1 MMPMPKR
8 IQRVGSLV
16 KKEMIQALR
25 DRRTLAIVLVT
36 PLLELFLFAYA
47 VDMTVDHIPTA
58 VADRSLDAQSRA
70 LIEAMTVSG
79 YFDVELYLEDEAQV
93 IQAIDEGRVGAGI
106 VIPPDFLAQVK
117 RGDAQALILLD
128 GSDSFMVNSGYSA
141 AMAIAQARAMELL
154 VQQADRLGARAG
166 VASLPIDTSSRVL
179 YNPAMDDLI
188 FVMPALAAML
198 LQVLSVNLTAMSV
211 ARERELGTIEQLL
224 ITPIRPMELMVSKMI
239 PNIILSSFGL
249 LSVILLGIYWFDVP
263 FQGDPWLFAW
273 LSLLFIVSGLGLGLL
288 ISTVSQTQHQAQQI
302 AMLLFMLNILLTGFL
317 YPRAAMPPLVQA
329 IGNLIPLTYA
339 IRIMR
344 GIFTKGVGMTFLWTD
359 VLALA
364 VYASMVMIMASISFK
379 KRLD

>member
-1 MMPMPKR
+1 MAR
-8 IQRVGSLV
+8 RLQRFGSLV

-25 DRRTLAIVLVT
+25 DRRTLAIVLIT
-36 PLLELFLFAYA
+36 PLIELLLFAYA

-58 VADRSLDAQSRA
+58 VADRSRDAQSRS

-93 IQAIDEGRVGAGI
+93 VQAIDEGRVGAGI
-106 VIPPDFLAQVK
+106 VIPPNFAAQVK
-117 RGDAQALILLD
+117 RGDAQALVLLD

-154 VQQADRLGARAG
+154 VQQADRLGAGAG

-188 FVMPALAAML
+188 FVMPALAAMI
-198 LQVLSVNLTAMSV
+198 LQVLSVNLTAMAV

-239 PNIILSSFGL
+239 PNILFSSFGL
-249 LSVILLGIYWFDVP
+249 LSVILLGIYWFGVP

-273 LSLLFIVSGLGLGLL
+273 LSVLFIVSGLGLGLL
-288 ISTVSQTQHQAQQI
+288 ISTISQTQHQAQQI

-317 YPRAAMPPLVQA
+317 YPRAPMPPLVQA

-344 GIFTKGVGMTFLWTD
+344 GIFTKGVGITFLWTD
-359 VLALA
+359 VVALV

>member
-1 MMPMPKR
+1 MPKR
-8 IQRVGSLV
+8 IQRFGSLV

-106 VIPPDFLAQVK
+106 VIPPDFSARVK

-154 VQQADRLGARAG
+154 VQQADRLGAGAG

-239 PNIILSSFGL
+239 PNVILSSFGL
-249 LSVILLGIYWFDVP
+249 LSVILLGIYWFGVP

>member
-1 MMPMPKR
+1 MPRR
-8 IQRVGSLV
+8 IQRFGSLV

-58 VADRSLDAQSRA
+58 VADQSHDAQSRA

-79 YFDVELYLEDEAQV
+79 YFDVELYLADEAQV
-93 IQAIDEGRVGAGI
+93 IQAIDEGRVGAGV
-106 VIPPDFLAQVK
+106 VIPPDFSAQVK

-141 AMAIAQARAMELL
+141 AMAIAQSRAMELL

-166 VASLPIDTSSRVL
+166 VASLPIDTSSRIL

-224 ITPIRPMELMVSKMI
+224 ITPIRPTELMVSKMI
-239 PNIILSSFGL
+239 PNVLFSSFGL
-249 LSVILLGIYWFDVP
+249 LSVILLGIYWFGVP

-288 ISTVSQTQHQAQQI
+288 ISTISPTQHQAQQI

-344 GIFTKGVGMTFLWTD
+344 GIFTKGVGITFLWTD
-359 VLALA
+359 VLALV
-364 VYASMVMIMASISFK
+364 VYASLVMILASISFK

>member
-1 MMPMPKR
+1 MPRR
-8 IQRVGSLV
+8 IQRFGSLV

-25 DRRTLAIVLVT
+25 DRRTLAIVLIT

-79 YFDVELYLEDEAQV
+79 YFDVKLYLEDEAQV
-93 IQAIDEGRVGAGI
+93 VEAIDEGRVGAGI
-106 VIPPDFLAQVK
+106 VIPPDFGAQVK

-154 VQQADRLGARAG
+154 VEEAGRLGAGAG

-198 LQVLSVNLTAMSV
+198 LQVLSVNLTAMAV

-224 ITPIRPMELMVSKMI
+224 ITPIRSTELMVSKMI
-239 PNIILSSFGL
+239 PNILFSSFGL
-249 LSVILLGIYWFDVP
+249 LSVILLGIYWFGVP
-263 FQGDPWLFAW
+263 FHGDPWLFAW

-302 AMLLFMLNILLTGFL
+302 AMLLFMLNMLLTGFL
-317 YPRAAMPPLVQA
+317 YPRAPMPPLVQA

-344 GIFTKGVGMTFLWTD
+344 GIFTKGVGITFLWTD

-364 VYASMVMIMASISFK
+364 VYGGMVMIVASLSFK
-379 KRLD
+379 RRLD

>member
-106 VIPPDFLAQVK
+106 VIPPDFSAQVK

>member
-1 MMPMPKR
+1 MPR
-8 IQRVGSLV
+8 RLQRFSSLV

-25 DRRTLAIVLVT
+25 DRRTLAIVLIT
-36 PLLELFLFAYA
+36 PLIELLLFAYA

-58 VADRSLDAQSRA
+58 VADKSMDAQSRA
-70 LIEAMTVSG
+70 LIEALTISG
-79 YFDVELYLEDEAQV
+79 YFDIELYLEDEAQV
-93 IQAIDEGRVGAGI
+93 VQAIDEGRVGAGI
-106 VIPPDFLAQVK
+106 VIPPGFAKQVE

-141 AMAIAQARAMELL
+141 AMSIAQARAQELL
-154 VQQADRLGARAG
+154 VQQASRLGGSAAL
-166 VASLPIDTSSRVL
+166 ASLPIDTSSRVL

-198 LQVLSVNLTAMSV
+198 LQVLSVNLTAMAV

-239 PNIILSSFGL
+239 PNVIFSSIGL
-249 LSVILLGIYWFDVP
+249 LSVILLGIYWFGVP

-302 AMLLFMLNILLTGFL
+302 AMLLFMLNLLLTGFL
-317 YPRAAMPPLVQA
+317 YPRAPMPPLVQA

-339 IRIMR
+339 VRIMR
-344 GIFTKGVGMTFLWTD
+344 GIFTKGVGLELLWTD

-364 VYASMVMIMASISFK
+364 FYASMVMIMASISFK

>member
-1 MMPMPKR
+1 MPRR
-8 IQRVGSLV
+8 IQRFGSLV

-25 DRRTLAIVLVT
+25 DRRTLAIVLIT
-36 PLLELFLFAYA
+36 PLIELLLFAYA

-58 VADRSLDAQSRA
+58 VADKSMDAESRA
-70 LIEAMTVSG
+70 LIEALAVSG
-79 YFDVELYLEDEAQV
+79 YFDIELYLEDEAQV
-93 IQAIDEGRVGAGI
+93 VQAIDEGRVGAGI
-106 VIPPDFLAQVK
+106 VIPSGFATQVE

-141 AMAIAQARAMELL
+141 AMSIAQARAQELL
-154 VQQADRLGARAG
+154 VQQAGRLGGSAG
-166 VASLPIDTSSRVL
+166 LASLPINTSSRVL

-198 LQVLSVNLTAMSV
+198 LQVLSVNLTAMAV

-239 PNIILSSFGL
+239 PNIVFSSIGL
-249 LSVILLGIYWFDVP
+249 LSVILLGIYWFGVP

-273 LSLLFIVSGLGLGLL
+273 ISLLFIVSGLGLGLL

-302 AMLLFMLNILLTGFL
+302 AMLLFMLNLLLTGFL
-317 YPRAAMPPLVQA
+317 YPRAPMPPLVQA

-339 IRIMR
+339 VRIMR
-344 GIFTKGVGMTFLWTD
+344 GIFTKGVGLEFLWTD

-364 VYASMVMIMASISFK
+364 FYASMVMTMASISFK

>member
-1 MMPMPKR
+1 MPRR
-8 IQRVGSLV
+8 IQRFGSLV

-25 DRRTLAIVLVT
+25 DRRTLAIVMIT

-79 YFDVELYLEDEAQV
+79 YFDVKLYLEDEAQV
-93 IQAIDEGRVGAGI
+93 VQAIDEGRVGAGI
-106 VIPPDFLAQVK
+106 VIPPDFSAQVK
-117 RGDAQALILLD
+117 RGEAQALVLLD

-166 VASLPIDTSSRVL
+166 VALLPIDTSSRVL
-179 YNPAMDDLI
+179 YNPAMDDLV

-224 ITPIRPMELMVSKMI
+224 ITPIRPIELMVSKMI
-239 PNIILSSFGL
+239 PNMIFSSGGL
-249 LSVILLGIYWFDVP
+249 LSVILLGIYWFSVP

-344 GIFTKGVGMTFLWTD
+344 GIFTKGVGITFLWTD

>member
-1 MMPMPKR
+1 MSRR
-8 IQRVGSLV
+8 IQRFGSLV

-25 DRRTLAIVLVT
+25 DRRTLAIVLIT
-36 PLLELFLFAYA
+36 PLIELFLFAYA

-79 YFDVELYLEDEAQV
+79 YFDVELYLEDEAEV
-93 IQAIDEGRVGAGI
+93 VQAIDEGRVGAGI
-106 VIPPDFLAQVK
+106 VIPPSFAAQVK

-141 AMAIAQARAMELL
+141 ALAIAQARAMELL
-154 VQQADRLGARAG
+154 VQQAGRLGAGASF
-166 VASLPIDTSSRVL
+166 ASLPIDTSSRIL

-198 LQVLSVNLTAMSV
+198 LQVLSVNLTAMAV

-249 LSVILLGIYWFDVP
+249 LSVVLPGIYWFGVP
-263 FQGDPWLFAW
+263 FQGDPWLFAL

-302 AMLLFMLNILLTGFL
+302 AMLLFMLNLLLTGFL
-317 YPRAAMPPLVQA
+317 YPRAPMPPLVQA

-344 GIFTKGVGMTFLWTD
+344 GIFTKGVGITFLWTD

-364 VYASMVMIMASISFK
+364 VYASTVMIMASISFK